1 MFNSTTPLSETNPR
15 SIAIWAVMAFQAGAI
30 NVGGFLACHKFVTHT
45 TGFATQFGAE
55 AGKGN
60 WQNAVGLLSVPLF
73 FLFGSFLSALFVDVR
88 LQAKKIPL
96 YFIVFGLM
104 SFILTVIAS
113 AGSFGFFGTFGAVLD
128 LKIDYYLVSNL
139 ALTAGLQ
146 NATVTSAFSSVIRT
160 THLTGLTTDL
170 GIGIARLFK
179 RAHTTSTRSNE
190 VKANFTRMMIIFSF
204 ILGSGLSAFLFI
216 NYEYL
221 GFLIPA
227 VIALMLFLVSLRDY
241 LLAQRKQAVTT

>member
-1 MFNSTTPLSETNPR
+1 MFKSATPLNETNSK
-15 SIAIWAVMAFQAGAI
+15 SITMWAVMAFQAGAI

-55 AGKGN
+55 AGQGN
-60 WQNAVGLLSVPLF
+60 WQTGIGLLSVPLF

-88 LQAKKIPL
+88 LQAQKLPL
-96 YFIVFGLM
+96 YFVVFGLM
-104 SFILTVIAS
+104 SFILMIVAT
-113 AGSFGFFGTFGAVLD
+113 AGSLGSFGTFGAVLD
-128 LKIDYYLVSNL
+128 LKLDYYLISNL

-179 RAHTTSTRSNE
+179 KAHHKNSRSNE
-190 VKANFTRMMIIFSF
+190 IRSNFTRVMIILSF
-204 ILGSGLSAFLFI
+204 ILGSSLSAFIFL

-221 GFLIPA
+221 GFFIPA
-227 VIALMLFLVSLRDY
+227 VIALMLFLISLKDF
-241 LLAQRKQAVTT
+241 LQAQRKQAMAT